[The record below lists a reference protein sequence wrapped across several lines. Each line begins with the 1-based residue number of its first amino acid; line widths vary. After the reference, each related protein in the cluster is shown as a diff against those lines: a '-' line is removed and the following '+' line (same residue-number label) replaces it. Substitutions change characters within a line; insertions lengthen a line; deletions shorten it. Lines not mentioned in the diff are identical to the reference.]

1 MSTRGQKKTK
11 SKPPGAGARRGSSR
25 TSKHALRGDV
35 LAAHTISKFDRRQ
48 ATVGVVGLGYVGLP
62 LVRAMH
68 DAGFAVVGY
77 DIDESKIAMLR
88 KGRPYLKHLGDELVR
103 ELSRSP
109 RFTPT
114 TDPAALKAC
123 DAIAICVPTPL
134 GKHDEPDLSFVEDST
149 RMIARVLK
157 RGALVSLES
166 TTYPGTTREVC
177 LPILEESGMVC
188 GEDFFLAFS
197 PEREDPGRKGVQ
209 TREIPRLVGGIDE
222 ASTKV
227 AATLYRTAIERVH
240 EVESAEVAEAA
251 KILENTYRA
260 VNIALVNELK
270 PVLAD
275 MGIDIWQVI
284 EAAAT
289 KPFGFQAFYPGPG
302 LGGHCIPIDPYYLT
316 YKAREYGHVTRFI
329 ELAGLV
335 NRRMPRYVVDRVA
348 EGLNEAGLAMK
359 GSKVLVVGIA
369 YKPNIDDVRETPA
382 AEIIELLADRG
393 ALVSF
398 HDPHVPVFPQMRK
411 YDIPLKSLPLNAG
424 NLRQCDAVVIVTDH
438 AAVDWELIGRE
449 ATLIVDTRNAMAK
462 LKGPA
467 RRKIRARVIKA

>member
-1 MSTRGQKKTK
+1 MKTRATK
-11 SKPPGAGARRGSSR
+11 SKPAKSRSVRAASARQTDLS
-25 TSKHALRGDV
+25 
-35 LAAHTISKFDRRQ
+35 AAAIARFERRR

-68 DAGFAVVGY
+68 DAGFTVVGY
-77 DIDESKIAMLR
+77 DIDATKIDMLK
-88 KGRPYLKHLGDELVR
+88 KGQAYLKHLGVELVR
-103 ELSRSP
+103 HLAASP

-114 TDPAALKAC
+114 TNAKALAKC

-134 GKHDEPDLSFVEDST
+134 GKHDEPDLSYVEHST
-149 RMIARVLK
+149 RMIAGVLK

-166 TTYPGTTREVC
+166 TTYPGTTRELC
-177 LPILEESGMVC
+177 LPILEAGGRRC
-188 GEDFFLAFS
+188 GRDFFLAFS
-197 PEREDPGRKGVQ
+197 PEREDPGRKGVN
-209 TREIPRLVGGIDE
+209 TREIPRLVGGIDD

-227 AATLYRTAIERVH
+227 AAAMYRAAIERVH

-284 EAAAT
+284 EAAST

-316 YKAREYGHVTRFI
+316 YKAREFGHVTRFI

-335 NRRMPRYVVDRVA
+335 NRRMPRYVVDRTA
-348 EGLNEAGLAMK
+348 EALNDAGLPMRGA
-359 GSKVLVVGIA
+359 KVLVVGIA

-393 ALVSF
+393 AIVSF
-398 HDPHVPVFPQMRK
+398 HDPHVGVFPRMRK

-424 NLRQCDAVVIVTDH
+424 NLHQCDAVVIVTDH
-438 AAVDWELIGRE
+438 AAVDWALIGRE
-449 ATLIVDTRNAMAK
+449 AGLVVDTRNVMAK
-462 LKGPA
+462 VKG
-467 RRKIRARVIKA
+467 RIRARVVKA

>member
-1 MSTRGQKKTK
+1 MSTRAKT
-11 SKPPGAGARRGSSR
+11 SNRPARPPSDPAGRAIERFERR
-25 TSKHALRGDV
+25 
-35 LAAHTISKFDRRQ
+35 AAC
-48 ATVGVVGLGYVGLP
+48 VGVVGLGYVGLP

-68 DAGFAVVGY
+68 DAGFKVVGY
-77 DIDESKIAMLR
+77 DIDKAKISLLK
-88 KGRPYLKHLGDELVR
+88 KGKAYLKHLGEELTR
-103 ELSRSP
+103 ELAASP

-114 TDPAALKAC
+114 TDPSQLAAC

-134 GKHDEPDLSFVEDST
+134 GKHDEPDLSYVENST
-149 RMIARVLK
+149 RMIAGVLK

-166 TTYPGTTREVC
+166 TTYPGTTRELC
-177 LPILEESGMVC
+177 LPLLEAGGRRC
-188 GEDFFLAFS
+188 GRDFFLAFS
-197 PEREDPGRKGVQ
+197 PEREDPGRRGIK

-222 ASTKV
+222 ASTRV
-227 AATLYRTAIERVH
+227 AGALYRAAIERVH

-348 EGLNEAGLAMK
+348 EGLNEAGLAVR
-359 GSKVLVVGIA
+359 GAKVLVVGIA
-369 YKPNIDDVRETPA
+369 YKPDIDDVRETPA

-393 ALVSF
+393 AIVSF
-398 HDPHVPVFPQMRK
+398 HDPHVPVFPPMRK
-411 YDIPLKSLPLNAG
+411 YNIPLKSLPLNAG
-424 NLRQCDAVVIVTDH
+424 NLRQCDGVVIVTDH
-438 AAVDWELIGRE
+438 AAVDWALIGRE
-449 ATLIVDTRNAMAK
+449 AALVVDTRNAMARVRGK
-462 LKGPA
+462 V
-467 RRKIRARVIKA
+467 RARVIKA

>member
-1 MSTRGQKKTK
+1 MSKRASKQAPTPPANPGPTRQPERKGGRRSLATE
-11 SKPPGAGARRGSSR
+11 AIAR
-25 TSKHALRGDV
+25 
-35 LAAHTISKFDRRQ
+35 FERRL

-68 DAGFAVVGY
+68 DAGFKVVGY
-77 DIDESKIAMLR
+77 DIDAAKISMLK
-88 KGRPYLKHLGDELVR
+88 KGHAYLKHLGEEMVR
-103 ELSRSP
+103 GLAASD

-114 TDPAALKAC
+114 SDPGALKAC

-134 GKHDEPDLSFVEDST
+134 GVHDEPDLSYVEDST
-149 RMIARVLK
+149 RMIAGVLK

-177 LPILEESGMVC
+177 LPILEETGMIC

-227 AATLYRTAIERVH
+227 AAALYRAAIERVH

-284 EAAAT
+284 EAAST

-348 EGLNEAGLAMK
+348 EGLNDDGLPMK

-393 ALVSF
+393 AMVSF

-449 ATLIVDTRNAMAK
+449 AKLVVDTRNAMAK
-462 LKGPA
+462 VKGNA
-467 RRKIRARVIKA
+467 KGKIKARVLKA